1 VAAVGETVA
10 VSVTLVP
17 EVGVVEEAANE
28 VVLAVVPVEEESTVT
43 VTELED
49 EAV

>member
-1 VAAVGETVA
+1 VAVVGKTVA

-17 EVGVVEEAANE
+17 EVGVAED
-28 VVLAVVPVEEESTVT
+28 VVRVVVVAVPVEEESTVT
-43 VTELED
+43 VTELEV